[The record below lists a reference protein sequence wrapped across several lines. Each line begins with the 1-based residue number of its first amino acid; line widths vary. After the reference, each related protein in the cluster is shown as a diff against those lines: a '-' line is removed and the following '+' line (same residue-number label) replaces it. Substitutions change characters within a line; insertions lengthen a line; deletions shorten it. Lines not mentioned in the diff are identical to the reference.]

1 MRVLTALLLLGIM
14 ILPTIKSVSE
24 NVLSEVP
31 KTYYSGSLALGASH
45 VNGVFLVILPAAR
58 DRILSA
64 QLLGISVA
72 LKETM
77 AV

>member
-1 MRVLTALLLLGIM
+1 M
-14 ILPTIKSVSE
+14 
-24 NVLSEVP
+24 
-31 KTYYSGSLALGASH
+31 ALGASH